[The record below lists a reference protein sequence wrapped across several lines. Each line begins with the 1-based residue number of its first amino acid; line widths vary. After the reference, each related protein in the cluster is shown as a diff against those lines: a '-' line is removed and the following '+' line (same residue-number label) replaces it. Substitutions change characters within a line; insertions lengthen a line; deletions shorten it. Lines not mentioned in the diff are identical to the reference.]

1 MPARRKV
8 LLRVLLLL
16 AIAMLCGSW
25 LGAVAASLLA
35 GRRREVLL
43 VGRRRDGAIGGGVV
57 A

>member
-25 LGAVAASLLA
+25 LGAVATSLLA
-35 GRRREVLL
+35 RWRREVLL
-43 VGRRRDGAIGGGVV
+43 VGGRRDRAV
-57 A
+57 